1 MGSLIMSEY
10 NFEYD
15 SLDDR
20 IRDVEREVEKIRDLE
35 YEVERLKTE
44 LVETDNTLYEI
55 LNRLDRFEQASYNT
69 PIVNQETS
77 HDQLP

>member
-1 MGSLIMSEY
+1 MNEY

-20 IRDVEREVEKIRDLE
+20 IRDVEREVEKIKDLE
-35 YEVERLKTE
+35 YEVERLRTE
-44 LVETDNTLYEI
+44 LIETDNTLYEI
-55 LNRLDRFEQASYNT
+55 LNRLDRLEQVSYNT

>member
-1 MGSLIMSEY
+1 MNEY
-10 NFEYD
+10 NFEFE
-15 SLDDR
+15 SLTDR
-20 IRDVEREVEKIRDLE
+20 IDDLQSEQNSLIYRINVLE

-44 LVETDNTLYEI
+44 SVETDNTLYEI